1 MTNYA
6 LLLEFMGIDRLE
18 HADSVRVRIDSSTD
32 VGVFLR
38 DPKVNKVYGVKLMMR
53 SIGSQT
59 DVKRRAFDKGALAT
73 GGIIERR
80 PDTIV

>member
-32 VGVFLR
+32 IGCFLR
-38 DPKVNKVYGVKLMMR
+38 
-53 SIGSQT
+53 SQT
-59 DVKRRAFDKGALAT
+59 DVKRRAFDKGALAR
-73 GGIIERR
+73 GGVIERR

>member
-32 VGVFLR
+32 IGCFLR
-38 DPKVNKVYGVKLMMR
+38 
-53 SIGSQT
+53 SQT
-59 DVKRRAFDKGALAT
+59 DVKGLLHDQSADDQRQGRFGRRALAT
-73 GGIIERR
+73 GGMIYPDRR
-80 PDTIV
+80 IDHGN